1 MDPLNKIVF
10 IVESGVKHQ
19 TNKQTNI
26 KNVIIQYKELVNK
39 GIKTIR
45 DVLRKTEYIIHPLNV
60 S

>member
-10 IVESGVKHQ
+10 TKPQ
-19 TNKQTNI
+19 QTNI